1 MPIKYAE
8 ITIIINEE
16 KETMKNYF
24 NRILFGIEN
33 KINDNDTIIILFD
46 DESVYDIKNDI
57 KNIKPHK
64 KFNMGPE
71 YYKRR
76 IPVHFEIEPLKLY
89 FFSKDPTEH
98 NGILKLNFKT
108 IFSNSQKFLTS
119 KREPSEFNIV
129 YYQLLKKDNDSLAI
143 VKIKSTE
150 TKPRFLVAYDDT
162 YFEKEDIIYFIS
174 YIFSKK

>member
-8 ITIIINEE
+8 ITIIFNEE

-24 NRILFGIEN
+24 NRILFGNEN
-33 KINDNDTIIILFD
+33 KTNNNDNIIILFD
-46 DESVYDIKNDI
+46 DESIYDTKNTE
-57 KNIKPHK
+57 NIKSHK

-71 YYKRR
+71 YFNGSVP
-76 IPVHFEIEPLKLY
+76 IHFEIEQVEHS
-89 FFSKDPTEH
+89 FFSKTPTII
-98 NGILKLNFKT
+98 NSIPKLNFKP

-119 KREPSEFNIV
+119 KREPSIFNVI
-129 YYQLLKKDNDSLAI
+129 YCKNNNDSLAI
-143 VKIKSTE
+143 VKIKSSK

-174 YIFSKK
+174 YIFCKK

>member
-8 ITIIINEE
+8 ITIIFNEE

-24 NRILFGIEN
+24 NRILFGNEN
-33 KINDNDTIIILFD
+33 KTNDNDNIIILFD
-46 DESVYDIKNDI
+46 DESIYDT
-57 KNIKPHK
+57 KNIENIKSHK
-64 KFNMGPE
+64 KINMGPK
-71 YYKRR
+71 YYNRSV
-76 IPVHFEIEPLKLY
+76 PMHFEIEPLKLY
-89 FFSKDPTEH
+89 FFSKEPTII
-98 NGILKLNFKT
+98 NNIPKLNFKP
-108 IFSNSQKFLTS
+108 IFSNSHKFLTS

-143 VKIKSTE
+143 VKIKSSE

-174 YIFSKK
+174 YIFCEK

>member
-16 KETMKNYF
+16 KETMTNYF
-24 NRILFGIEN
+24 NRILFGNEN

-46 DESVYDIKNDI
+46 DESVYDIKN
-57 KNIKPHK
+57 IKPHK
-64 KFNMGPE
+64 NFNMGPE

-98 NGILKLNFKT
+98 NGILKLNFKP

-119 KREPSEFNIV
+119 KREPSEFNVI
-129 YYQLLKKDNDSLAI
+129 YYDLLKKI
-143 VKIKSTE
+143 
-150 TKPRFLVAYDDT
+150 
-162 YFEKEDIIYFIS
+162 
-174 YIFSKK
+174 